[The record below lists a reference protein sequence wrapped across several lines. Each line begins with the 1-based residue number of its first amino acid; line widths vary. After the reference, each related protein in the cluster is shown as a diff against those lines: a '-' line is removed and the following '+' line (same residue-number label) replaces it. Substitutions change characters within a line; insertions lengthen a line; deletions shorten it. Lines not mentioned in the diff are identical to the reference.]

1 MLFPDNPPYI
11 DRLVYT
17 NMDLCVCSR
26 ERERERERE
35 MALKIGL
42 WDVVPFA
49 VMVMVE
55 CAEVGITTLSKAAM
69 VKGMSHF
76 VFIVYYNALGT
87 LILLPSFLLRRN
99 KRPPLTFSILCRFFL
114 LALIGI
120 CLRQICAFSGISL
133 SSPTLASALGNLIPA
148 FTFVLAVIFRME
160 RVDLRRGS
168 SRARVMGTIAS
179 VGGAFIVTLYKGPP
193 VMMIINK
200 TTAAALD
207 PSVPHLLNHHYFSE
221 PSSSN
226 WVLGG
231 FFIVLT
237 CIFSALWNILQTTM
251 VKDYRDETTVVFF
264 YCLFGTIQCAVVSLF
279 IERDISTWILK
290 TRIEL
295 IAILYSAIIGAAV
308 TSAVLTWCLRKKGPI
323 YVAMYKPLG
332 IVIAVIMGVIF
343 LGDVLHIGSVI
354 GAVVIV
360 LGFYAV
366 MWGQA
371 KEEKMV
377 VDENR
382 SCGVSNSGPSTLK
395 DPLLPS

>member
-1 MLFPDNPPYI
+1 
-11 DRLVYT
+11 
-17 NMDLCVCSR
+17 
-26 ERERERERE
+26 
-35 MALKIGL
+35 MAISP

-55 CAEVGITTLSKAAM
+55 CAKVGIINTLSKAAM
-69 VKGMSHF
+69 VRGMGHF
-76 VFIVYYNALGT
+76 VFVYYNALAT

-114 LALIGI
+114 VGLISYY
-120 CLRQICAFSGISL
+120 LLICAFSGISL
-133 SSPTLASALGNLIPA
+133 SSLTLAAVLGNLVPT
-148 FTFVLAVIFRME
+148 FTFVLAIIFRME

-179 VGGAFIVTLYKGPP
+179 VGEAFIVTLYKGPP
-193 VMMIINK
+193 IMMIIHR
-200 TTAAALD
+200 TPAAALD

-231 FFIVLT
+231 FFIVLS
-237 CIFSALWNILQTTM
+237 CIFSALQNILQLTT
-251 VKDYRDETTVVFF
+251 VKEYRDETTLVFF

-279 IERDISTWILK
+279 IEREMSAWILR

-295 IAILYSAIIGAAV
+295 IAILYSVIFNIGFIG
-308 TSAVLTWCLRKKGPI
+308 VLTWCLHKKGPI
-323 YVAMYKPLG
+323 YAAMYKPLG
-332 IVIAVIMGVIF
+332 IVSAVIMGVIL

-354 GAVVIV
+354 GAVIIV
-360 LGFYAV
+360 LGFYDV

-371 KEEKMV
+371 KEEKWLLMRTQV
-377 VDENR
+377 VFQTHRDH
-382 SCGVSNSGPSTLK
+382 
-395 DPLLPS
+395 LL

>member
-1 MLFPDNPPYI
+1 
-11 DRLVYT
+11 
-17 NMDLCVCSR
+17 
-26 ERERERERE
+26 
-35 MALKIGL
+35 MALKLGL

-69 VKGMSHF
+69 LRGMNHF

-114 LALIGI
+114 LGLIGI

-168 SRARVMGTIAS
+168 SQARVMGTIAS

-193 VMMIINK
+193 MMMMMMINR
-200 TTAAALD
+200 TPAAASD
-207 PSVPHLLNHHYFSE
+207 PSDHLLNLHYFSE
-221 PSSSN
+221 PTSAN

-231 FFIVLT
+231 FFMVLT
-237 CIFSALWNILQTTM
+237 CIFSALWNILQTAT
-251 VKDYRDETTVVFF
+251 VKEYRDETTIVFF
-264 YCLFGTIQCAVVSLF
+264 YCLFGTIQCAVVTLF
-279 IERDISTWILK
+279 IERDINAWILR

-295 IAILYSAIIGAAV
+295 IAILYSAIIGGVV
-308 TSAVLTWCLRKKGPI
+308 TSGVLTWCLRMKGPI

-332 IVIAVIMGVIF
+332 IVIAVIMSVIF

-354 GAVVIV
+354 GAVIIV

-371 KEEKMV
+371 KEERLV
-377 VDENR
+377 TGEDR
-382 SCGVSNSGPSTLK
+382 GVSDSGVSTLK